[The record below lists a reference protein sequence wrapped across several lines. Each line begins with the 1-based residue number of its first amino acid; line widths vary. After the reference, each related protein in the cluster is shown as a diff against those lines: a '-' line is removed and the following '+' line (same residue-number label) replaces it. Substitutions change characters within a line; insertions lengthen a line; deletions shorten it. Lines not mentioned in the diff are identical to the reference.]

1 MAHGLPIVSSDL
13 PTSQEIMGDFGLY
26 FRNGNINELAKR
38 LEDAT
43 RLDWDTKSKEAI
55 KISQR
60 FEVNHIIKQW
70 KQLIETTSH
79 ESRRSQNEI

>member
-1 MAHGLPIVSSDL
+1 MAHGLPVVSSDL

-26 FRNGNINELAKR
+26 YKNGDINELAQR

-43 RLDWDTKSKEAI
+43 QIDWAAKSEEAI

-60 FEVNHIIKQW
+60 FDVDHIMMQW
-70 KQLIETTSH
+70 KQLIES
-79 ESRRSQNEI
+79 